1 MAQYFFKMT
10 NEERTNILDQ
20 HKTIYDG
27 YVTEYA
33 QGENKQ
39 PLYVQDFANDKGGI
53 TVNNKGEVKPYTNMG
68 INESIDGRLDMIGD
82 GDDDLRNGTVD
93 FSSIDNDEDGSYIS
107 LGITDDE
114 DEDDHRDLS
123 MYNSHYGD
131 KNFDFDNEEESFD
144 IELDEVDDT
153 ILDLKPEWSDEEEI
167 VNDIYD
173 DGFDEV
179 DKEEKDEF
187 LNKLNESL
195 DMFRRFK
202 KYN

>member
-53 TVNNKGEVKPYTNMG
+53 TVNNKGEVKPYTNVG

-93 FSSIDNDEDGSYIS
+93 FSSIDNDEDDSYIS
-107 LGITDDE
+107 LGMTNDDDE
-114 DEDDHRDLS
+114 YEYDHRDLS
-123 MYNSHYGD
+123 MYNPYHGD

-153 ILDLKPEWSDEEEI
+153 ILDL
-167 VNDIYD
+167 
-173 DGFDEV
+173 
-179 DKEEKDEF
+179 
-187 LNKLNESL
+187 SL
-195 DMFRRFK
+195 IHI
-202 KYN
+202 

>member
-10 NEERTNILDQ
+10 NEEKTNILDQ

-53 TVNNKGEVKPYTNMG
+53 TVNNKGEVKPYGNVG

-93 FSSIDNDEDGSYIS
+93 FSSIDNDNDDSYIS
-107 LGITDDE
+107 LGSMSDDFELEDVYSDWE
-114 DEDDHRDLS
+114 DE
-123 MYNSHYGD
+123 
-131 KNFDFDNEEESFD
+131 NEESGLDEKHFD

-153 ILDLKPEWSDEEEI
+153 ILDLKPEWSDDEEEI

-173 DGFDEV
+173 DNFDEV
-179 DKEEKDEF
+179 DEEDKDEF
-187 LNKLNESL
+187 LGKLNESL

>member
-93 FSSIDNDEDGSYIS
+93 FSSIDNDEDDSYIS
-107 LGITDDE
+107 LGISINDDN
-114 DEDDHRDLS
+114 DHRDLS

-179 DKEEKDEF
+179 DEDEKDEF

>member
-1 MAQYFFKMT
+1 MT
-10 NEERTNILDQ
+10 NEEKTNILDQ

-53 TVNNKGEVKPYTNMG
+53 TVNNKGEVKPYGNVG

-93 FSSIDNDEDGSYIS
+93 FSSIDNDNDDSYIS
-107 LGITDDE
+107 LGTMSDDFELEDVYSDWEDE
-114 DEDDHRDLS
+114 DE
-123 MYNSHYGD
+123 
-131 KNFDFDNEEESFD
+131 ESGLDEKHFD

-153 ILDLKPEWSDEEEI
+153 ILDLKPEWSDDSEEEEI

-173 DGFDEV
+173 DNFDEV
-179 DKEEKDEF
+179 DEEDKDEF
-187 LNKLNESL
+187 LGKLNESL